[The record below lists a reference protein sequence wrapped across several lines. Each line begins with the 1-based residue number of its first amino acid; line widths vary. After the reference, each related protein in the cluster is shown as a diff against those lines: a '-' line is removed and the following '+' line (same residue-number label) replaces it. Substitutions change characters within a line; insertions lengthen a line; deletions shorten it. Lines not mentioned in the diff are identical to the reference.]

1 VKSQELHLP
10 PPQDS
15 LSIADEAMMLN
26 EAELESLITPV
37 ILPLP
42 LRNPRSNFQLAIF
55 RGSVAEVTKICSDL
69 STSKSPL
76 INQRDEAGFFPL
88 HAAVALGLLDEFG
101 LNCRESLEICQVL
114 IDNGADVMCR
124 DKDGNTPVHWASRAG
139 HSGVLGLLLVRNCPL
154 DVQNNAG
161 ETALHWAM
169 RAGERGAGAAKVLVE
184 NGARVNVFNRNF
196 RRPLDVA
203 AEGFV
208 GLHEGSEGNSSAKN
222 DAPACCIKPDIG
234 ERRTSRW
241 NLMKSSSQC
250 RTLVLYHQ
258 ECLDHLAKS
267 DADWEV
273 PDRIENIM
281 STLTT
286 RTTESCIP
294 DDEMRFKPCELT
306 ISNEFERAT
315 LELLSR
321 IHSAEYLA
329 FINDLSKELERKRKQ
344 QLIEGTINKDGVVQ
358 EKTRNVVPFTPMV
371 CDNVLVFG
379 AMWLIP
385 R

>member
-10 PPQDS
+10 LPQDS

-42 LRNPRSNFQLAIF
+42 LRNPRSDFQLAIF

-76 INQRDEAGFFPL
+76 INQRDEAGYFPL

-169 RAGERGAGAAKVLVE
+169 RAGERGVGAAKILVE

-203 AEGFV
+203 AEGFAD
-208 GLHEGSEGNSSAKN
+208 LHEGSEGNSSAKN
-222 DAPACCIKPDIG
+222 DAPAYCIKPDIE

-294 DDEMRFKPCELT
+294 DDELSFKPCELT

-344 QLIEGTINKDGVVQ
+344 QLIEGTINTDGVVQ
-358 EKTRNVVPFTPMV
+358 EKPRNVVPFTPMV

-379 AMWLIP
+379 AMRIP

>member
-1 VKSQELHLP
+1 MPSQPPNYSQVKSQELYP
-10 PPQDS
+10 PPSHDS
-15 LSIADEAMMLN
+15 DEAIMPN
-26 EAELESLITPV
+26 EAELEALITPV
-37 ILPLP
+37 ILPPP
-42 LRNPRSNFQLAIF
+42 LRNPRSDFQLAIF
-55 RGSVAEVTKICSDL
+55 RGSVADVSQICTDISA
-69 STSKSPL
+69 SKSPV
-76 INQRDEAGFFPL
+76 INQRDEAGYFPL
-88 HAAVALGLLDEFG
+88 HSAVALGLLDEFG
-101 LNCRESLEICQVL
+101 LNCRESLEICQML
-114 IDNGADVMCR
+114 IDNGADVTCR

-139 HSGVLGLLLVRNCPL
+139 HIGVLGLLLVRNCPL
-154 DVQNNAG
+154 DVQNHAG

-169 RAGERGAGAAKVLVE
+169 RAGERGAGAVKVLVE

-203 AEGFV
+203 AEGFA
-208 GLHEGSEGNSSAKN
+208 GLHEGTERNCSTKN
-222 DAPACCIKPDIG
+222 DSTACSIKPDIR

-241 NLMKSSSQC
+241 DLMRCSSQC

-286 RTTESCIP
+286 RTTELCVP
-294 DDEMRFKPCELT
+294 DDELSFKPCELT
-306 ISNEFERAT
+306 VSNEFERAT

-344 QLIEGTINKDGVVQ
+344 HLIEETQSNKEGIVQ
-358 EKTRNVVPFTPMV
+358 EKPRNVVPFTPMV
-371 CDNVLVFG
+371 CDKF
-379 AMWLIP
+379 
-385 R
+385 